1 MNNCIANRPAS
12 AFPTAIMRIN
22 HPIHQG
28 RQNPVHGMF
37 FFVGAIPAACYDQ
50 KRCGSLRYETEEA
63 AIDAA
68 ILGGAERIQDT
79 RCAFVDIESRRAAMA
94 AAS

>member
-1 MNNCIANRPAS
+1 MNNWIANRPAS

-28 RQNPVHGMF
+28 RPNPVHGMF

-50 KRCGSLRYETEEA
+50 QRGGSLRYDTEDE

-68 ILGGAERIQDT
+68 VLGGAERIQDT
-79 RCAFVDIESRRAAMA
+79 RCAFVDIAARRAAMA
-94 AAS
+94 AA